1 MAARG
6 SAVQGRPN
14 AARPAFFGDIEGGS
28 ALLVARDRRQSEGR
42 LAGDVDRTLNAE
54 RQPLLHAGH
63 DMMLAPEFERTIV
76 LDQPGEPPIERAR
89 SGRQYQHLM
98 GACPE
103 RFLDKRRLSP
113 DAHDHGG
120 HQRERPR
127 VRPAHGSD
135 QLRAGQRLHG
145 GGGNNHVRNALGHGV
160 DGFGRAL
167 IGLDPAG
174 ADGGEH
180 GPHQRQDRP
189 AIVDDGDNQRLEL
202 AAEGAMVQ
210 HWVTWSSR
218 SNASVVN
225 GS

>member
-14 AARPAFFGDIEGGS
+14 AARPAFFWRYRGGS
-28 ALLVARDRRQSEGR
+28 TLLVARDRRQPEGR
-42 LAGDVDRTLNAE
+42 LGGHVDRTLNAE

-63 DMMLAPEFERTIV
+63 DIMLAPELERTVV

-89 SGRQYQHLM
+89 GGRQHQHLM
-98 GACPE
+98 GPCPE
-103 RFLDKRRLSP
+103 GFLDERWLGP

-127 VRPAHGSD
+127 DRPAHGSD

-145 GGGNNHVRNALGHGV
+145 GGGDDHVGNALGHRV

-167 IGLDPAG
+167 ISLDPAG

-189 AIVDDGDNQRLEL
+189 AVVDDGDNQRIEI
-202 AAEGAMVQ
+202 AAEGAVVQ
-210 HWVTWSSR
+210 HWVTWASR
-218 SNASVVN
+218 SGASVVN